1 MGKITFTCTDG
12 HLLDEAL
19 KRTIET
25 GEGQT
30 ILMKSI
36 GINEKGE
43 QVSAYEFEWSV
54 KLKSKK

>member
-1 MGKITFTCTDG
+1 M
-12 HLLDEAL
+12 
-19 KRTIET
+19 KRFNEQIET

-30 ILMKSI
+30 ILLKSV
-36 GINEKGE
+36 GINENDE